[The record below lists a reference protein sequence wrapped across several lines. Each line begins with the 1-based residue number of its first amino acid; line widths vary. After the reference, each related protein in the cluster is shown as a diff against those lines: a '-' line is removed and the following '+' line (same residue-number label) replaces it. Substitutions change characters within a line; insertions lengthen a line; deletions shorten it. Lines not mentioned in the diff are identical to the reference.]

1 MKIIEVARMQKD
13 LLNEGIAY
21 IAVWQETLKNG
32 QRSWKTEDIFPD
44 SGVENDEPIF
54 SEEQQARLLEIATL
68 DENAVL
74 LNGWIHSW
82 IGSIE
87 EPLTA
92 TQIAEGIKKH
102 YEQHNSLVSGYLAEK
117 KPCEHS
123 SKEQPSKP
131 HSEKTRGPRQDNCLV
146 GERTSSEMSEL
157 TNSCVNE
164 RYGTCEDVL
173 TVAMPRE
180 YFIADS
186 LENLKKL
193 VQSKAS
199 LIKKALGVDNLP
211 IEIDEEKVSFPWFSP
226 QGDAALVRA
235 YTHFVYALCEMAR
248 NQKRV
253 NSSEKEVENE
263 KYAFRCFLL
272 RLGFIGAEYKGERK
286 ILLRNFTGSSAYKTK
301 EVSDE
306 NTK

>member
-1 MKIIEVARMQKD
+1 MKIIEVARQQKD

-32 QRSWKTEDIFPD
+32 QRSWKTEDIFPEG
-44 SGVENDEPIF
+44 GVENDEPIF
-54 SEEQQARLLEIATL
+54 SKEQNERLLEIAIL
-68 DENAVL
+68 DENAIL

-102 YEQHNSLVSGYLAEK
+102 YEQHNSLVNGYLPEVE
-117 KPCEHS
+117 PCKQNIE
-123 SKEQPSKP
+123 ERPNEP
-131 HSEKTRGPRQDNCLV
+131 HSEDLGLC
-146 GERTSSEMSEL
+146 
-157 TNSCVNE
+157 
-164 RYGTCEDVL
+164 
-173 TVAMPRE
+173 VAMPRE
-180 YFIADS
+180 YFVGDS
-186 LENLKKL
+186 LENLQKL
-193 VQSKAS
+193 ITSKAS
-199 LIKKALGVDNLP
+199 LIKKALGVSELP
-211 IEIDEEKVSFPWFSP
+211 IEVDDEKVSFPWFSP
-226 QGDAALVRA
+226 QGDEALVRA
-235 YTHFVYALCEMAR
+235 YTHFAYALCEMAR

-253 NSSEKEVENE
+253 NATEKEVENE

-286 ILLRNFTGSSAYKTK
+286 VLLRNFTGSSAYKNK
-301 EVSDE
+301 EVGNE